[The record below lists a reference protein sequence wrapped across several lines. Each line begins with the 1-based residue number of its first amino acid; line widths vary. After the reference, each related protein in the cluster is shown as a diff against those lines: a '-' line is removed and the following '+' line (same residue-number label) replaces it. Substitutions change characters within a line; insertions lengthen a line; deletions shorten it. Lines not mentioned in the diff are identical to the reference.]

1 MAGENQEAS
10 IGWGGEVHLWNG
22 TALYELHE
30 VTSFTLPPDTD
41 SEVDATHLKSPGRRR
56 STIPGLIEDS
66 TFQVVMNYRPNSD
79 TDILIRAARA
89 ARDTRP
95 MKLVIPENGLPVA
108 QATLEAK
115 CTGYSR
121 GEISPEGVM
130 QATATFQV
138 KSDEDFSEYQ
148 A

>member
-10 IGWGGEVHLWNG
+10 IGWGGEVHLFNG
-22 TALYELHE
+22 TTLYELHE
-30 VTSFTLPPDTD
+30 VVSFTLPPDTD

-56 STIPGLIEDS
+56 STVPGLIEDS
-66 TFQVVMNYRPNSD
+66 TFQVVLNYRPLSD

-89 ARDTRP
+89 ARDTRA
-95 MKLVIPENGLPVA
+95 MKLVIPQNGQPFA
-108 QATLEAK
+108 QVELTAK
-115 CTGYSR
+115 CTGHSR

-130 QATATFQV
+130 QATVTFQV